1 MKNSIHRVIKE
12 NRMFFRQLMVPTV
25 VLIFAVVLNGCGLF
39 TKELKLEDVSP
50 AAQAVIE
57 SHTSG
62 EGIEKITHEKEE
74 GKNFYKV
81 EYKKDGRKFELE
93 VDKDGEV
100 LEAEEIV
107 TMEDLTPAVKETV
120 KTESAGAE
128 IKELALLETEEG
140 KILYEIEFEKDG
152 KEHKIKIAEDGT
164 VLERETA

>member
-12 NRMFFRQLMVPTV
+12 NRMFFRQWLVPTI
-25 VLIFAVVLNGCGLF
+25 VLIFAVVLNGCSLF
-39 TKELKLEDVSP
+39 TKEVKLEDVP
-50 AAQAVIE
+50 AAAQAVIE
-57 SHTSG
+57 SYTSG
-62 EGIEKITHEKEE
+62 EGIEKITHEKKE
-74 GKNFYKV
+74 GKHFYKV
-81 EYKKDGRKFELE
+81 EYKNHGRKFELE

-140 KILYEIEFEKDG
+140 KIFYEIEFEKDG
-152 KEHKIKIAEDGT
+152 KKHKVKIAEDGT
-164 VLERETA
+164 VLNL

>member
-1 MKNSIHRVIKE
+1 MKNSTYRVVKE
-12 NRMFFRQLMVPTV
+12 NPMFFRQCLVPTV
-25 VLIFAVVLNGCGLF
+25 VLVFAVMLNGCTLF
-39 TKELKLEDVSP
+39 SKEVKLEDVPP

-57 SHTSG
+57 SYTTG

-74 GKNFYKV
+74 GKHFYKV
-81 EYKKDGRKFELE
+81 EYKNHGRKFELE

-107 TMEDLTPAVKETV
+107 TIEDLPPAVQETV

-140 KILYEIEFEKDG
+140 KTFYEVEFEKDG
-152 KEHKIKIAEDGT
+152 KEHKVKIAEDGT
-164 VLERETA
+164 VLIL